1 MVRVP
6 GFLRVPPRFLRASA
20 LNTAVHIQ
28 ITMVAFIG
36 CSAVALGAGPV
47 NWPQFRGPT
56 GQGLAVAATLP
67 VRWSER
73 ENVVWKTPLSGAGL
87 SSPVIW
93 GDQVWMTTASVD
105 GKTLGAVGVDR
116 NTGELLHTV
125 TVFQPDDVQEIHED
139 NTYASPTPVIRAG
152 RLYVHYGRYGTAC
165 VDTQSAEVLWRNE
178 ELVIEHQGGPGSSP
192 VPFEDQLIINCD
204 GADKQYVVALEMSS
218 GRQRWRA
225 ARSAPYRDNP
235 IFKRAFSTPLLVEY
249 EGQPQLVSPGADQ
262 VQAYDP
268 STGEELWHVRYEG
281 FSTVPAPVAAEGVV
295 YFCTG
300 FFDPE
305 LQSIRLGGRGD
316 VTGSHVRW
324 TYGKAI
330 PETPSPII
338 IDDRIYFVSDKGIA
352 TALDLATGERRWIK
366 RLGGNYSAS
375 PLTDGRHVYFCGEA
389 GLTKVV
395 SLGQRPRVVA
405 TNKLSGRIKASPAVS
420 GNALFIRTDAAIYR
434 IEDRER

>member
-1 MVRVP
+1 MLAIV
-6 GFLRVPPRFLRASA
+6 AA
-20 LNTAVHIQ
+20 IAVCA
-28 ITMVAFIG
+28 TVEA
-36 CSAVALGAGPV
+36 AGPV

-56 GQGLAVAATLP
+56 GQGVAVGATLP

-93 GDQVWMTTASVD
+93 EDQVWMTTASVD
-105 GKTLGAVGVDR
+105 GKTLGAVCVDR
-116 NTGELLHTV
+116 ETGRLLHTV
-125 TVFQPDDVQEIHED
+125 TVFQPDEVQEIHED
-139 NTYASPTPVIRAG
+139 NTYASPTPVIEAG
-152 RLYVHYGRYGTAC
+152 HLYVHYGRYGTAC
-165 VDTQSAEVLWRNE
+165 VDTQSADVLWRNE

-192 VPFEDQLIINCD
+192 VPFEDLLIINCD

-218 GRQRWRA
+218 GRQRWRTV
-225 ARSAPYRDNP
+225 RSAPYRDNP

-262 VQAYDP
+262 VHAYDP
-268 STGEELWHVRYEG
+268 SNGKELWHVRYEG
-281 FSTVPAPVAAEGVV
+281 FSTVPAPASADGVV

-305 LQSIRLGGRGD
+305 VQSIRLGGRGD
-316 VTGSHVRW
+316 VTGSHVHW

-352 TALDLATGERRWIK
+352 TALDLVTGERKWIK

-375 PLTDGRHVYFCGEA
+375 PLTDGRHLYFCGEA

-395 SLGQRPRVVA
+395 ALGPRLRVVA

-434 IEDRER
+434 IEAR